1 MEPEIRIKS
10 MEQLAL
16 NHVVSANRL
25 FNLYRLSSHQ
35 DKNKSNNVTQAV
47 IELDRSFKS
56 NSQQKRL
63 IALYKAIKVF
73 QKKKLLA
80 HLSNEYTDQLKNLHY
95 SDDKRLNELAIAL
108 LSLTDSVTN
117 KFFSL
122 RSTNSDINCLIDI
135 KKRIFINYETD
146 TDLCE
151 LVKDLNIEII
161 KKSFPTKRNN
171 DVQMEKGLILLE
183 SLNLL
188 EKGLST
194 DFKDVKLS
202 LSMITKIGLIDLV
215 NEIST
220 ELIALNVL
228 KKMVL

>member
-1 MEPEIRIKS
+1 M
-10 MEQLAL
+10 
-16 NHVVSANRL
+16 
-25 FNLYRLSSHQ
+25 
-35 DKNKSNNVTQAV
+35 
-47 IELDRSFKS
+47 
-56 NSQQKRL
+56 
-63 IALYKAIKVF
+63 
-73 QKKKLLA
+73 LA

-95 SDDKRLNELAIAL
+95 ADDKRLNELAIAL
-108 LSLTDSVTN
+108 LSLTDSITN

-188 EKGLST
+188 EKV
-194 DFKDVKLS
+194 F
-202 LSMITKIGLIDLV
+202 
-215 NEIST
+215 N
-220 ELIALNVL
+220 
-228 KKMVL
+228 

>member
-1 MEPEIRIKS
+1 M
-10 MEQLAL
+10 
-16 NHVVSANRL
+16 
-25 FNLYRLSSHQ
+25 
-35 DKNKSNNVTQAV
+35 
-47 IELDRSFKS
+47 
-56 NSQQKRL
+56 
-63 IALYKAIKVF
+63 
-73 QKKKLLA
+73 LA
-80 HLSNEYTDQLKNLHY
+80 HLSNEYIDQLKNLHY
-95 SDDKRLNELAIAL
+95 SDDKRLNDLVIAL

-117 KFFSL
+117 QFFTL

-135 KKRIFINYETD
+135 KKRLFINYESD

-151 LVKDLNIEII
+151 LVKELNIEII
-161 KKSFPTKRNN
+161 KKSFPKKRND

-194 DFKDVKLS
+194 EFEDLKLS
-202 LSMITKIGLIDLV
+202 LSMLTKIGLIDLV

>member
-183 SLNLL
+183 SLNL
-188 EKGLST
+188 
-194 DFKDVKLS
+194 
-202 LSMITKIGLIDLV
+202 
-215 NEIST
+215 
-220 ELIALNVL
+220 
-228 KKMVL
+228 

>member
-1 MEPEIRIKS
+1 MKKICISLFTAIVIFFSSSTLSAQEKIAFID
-10 MEQLAL
+10 L
-16 NHVVSANRL
+16 NFV
-25 FNLYRLSSHQ
+25 Y
-35 DKNKSNNVTQAV
+35 
-47 IELDRSFKS
+47 S
-56 NSQQKRL
+56 NSK
-63 IALYKAIKVF
+63 IGKKIIKEIDTQRKNINKDFKDF
-73 QKKKLLA
+73 QNKLNDEKKKLLA

-95 SDDKRLNELAIAL
+95 SDDKRLNDLVIAL

-117 KFFSL
+117 QFFTL

-135 KKRIFINYETD
+135 KKRLFINYESD

-151 LVKDLNIEII
+151 LVKELNIEII
-161 KKSFPTKRNN
+161 KKSFPTKRND

-194 DFKDVKLS
+194 DFGDLKLS
-202 LSMITKIGLIDLV
+202 LSMLTKIGLIDLV

-220 ELIALNVL
+220 ELIALNFL

>member
-1 MEPEIRIKS
+1 M
-10 MEQLAL
+10 
-16 NHVVSANRL
+16 
-25 FNLYRLSSHQ
+25 
-35 DKNKSNNVTQAV
+35 
-47 IELDRSFKS
+47 
-56 NSQQKRL
+56 
-63 IALYKAIKVF
+63 
-73 QKKKLLA
+73 LA
-80 HLSNEYTDQLKNLHY
+80 HLSNEYTDQLKTLHY

-194 DFKDVKLS
+194 DFKDLKLS

>member
-1 MEPEIRIKS
+1 M
-10 MEQLAL
+10 
-16 NHVVSANRL
+16 
-25 FNLYRLSSHQ
+25 
-35 DKNKSNNVTQAV
+35 
-47 IELDRSFKS
+47 
-56 NSQQKRL
+56 
-63 IALYKAIKVF
+63 
-73 QKKKLLA
+73 LA
-80 HLSNEYTDQLKNLHY
+80 HLSNEYIYQLKNLHY
-95 SDDKRLNELAIAL
+95 SDDKRLNDLVIAL

-117 KFFSL
+117 QFFTL

-135 KKRIFINYETD
+135 KKRLFINYESD

-151 LVKDLNIEII
+151 LVKELNIEII
-161 KKSFPTKRNN
+161 KKSFPTKRND

-194 DFKDVKLS
+194 DFGDLKLS
-202 LSMITKIGLIDLV
+202 LSMLTKIGLIDLV

-220 ELIALNVL
+220 ELIALNFL

>member
-1 MEPEIRIKS
+1 M
-10 MEQLAL
+10 
-16 NHVVSANRL
+16 
-25 FNLYRLSSHQ
+25 
-35 DKNKSNNVTQAV
+35 
-47 IELDRSFKS
+47 
-56 NSQQKRL
+56 
-63 IALYKAIKVF
+63 
-73 QKKKLLA
+73 LA

>member
-1 MEPEIRIKS
+1 MDPEIRIKS

-16 NHVVSANRL
+16 NYVVNANRL

-35 DKNKSNNVTQAV
+35 NKKKSNNVTRAV
-47 IELDRSFKS
+47 IELDQSFKS

-63 IALYKAIKVF
+63 IALYKATKVF

-95 SDDKRLNELAIAL
+95 YDDKRLNDLVIAL

-117 KFFSL
+117 QFFTL

-135 KKRIFINYETD
+135 KKRLFINYESD

-151 LVKDLNIEII
+151 LVKELNIEII
-161 KKSFPTKRNN
+161 KKSFPTKRND

-194 DFKDVKLS
+194 EFEDLKLS
-202 LSMITKIGLIDLV
+202 LSMLTKIGLIDLV

-220 ELIALNVL
+220 ELIALNFL

>member
-1 MEPEIRIKS
+1 M
-10 MEQLAL
+10 
-16 NHVVSANRL
+16 
-25 FNLYRLSSHQ
+25 
-35 DKNKSNNVTQAV
+35 
-47 IELDRSFKS
+47 
-56 NSQQKRL
+56 
-63 IALYKAIKVF
+63 
-73 QKKKLLA
+73 LA

-95 SDDKRLNELAIAL
+95 SDDKRLNDLVIAL

-117 KFFSL
+117 QFFTL

-135 KKRIFINYETD
+135 KKRLFINYESD

-151 LVKDLNIEII
+151 LVKELNIEII
-161 KKSFPTKRNN
+161 KKSFPTKRND

-194 DFKDVKLS
+194 EFEDLKLS
-202 LSMITKIGLIDLV
+202 LSMLTKIGLIDLV

-220 ELIALNVL
+220 ELIALNFL